1 MVGCH
6 QMIRPAEVEDFKGIL
21 RLAELVAQEPDAF
34 LFDETYTKEEFPF
47 PTEHHPFERCGPEPS
62 QELESQWLPEPSQHA
77 ETFILEAPGFEGI
90 AGVYV
95 LHPAAHGR
103 GSHIAHGLYMVHPE
117 ARSKGYGKALCTEL
131 CSTCR
136 MPRHPTPCL
145 TATTRH
151 HGVPNTS
158 RVHPSVGW
166 TGLLNTGVSGWLGR
180 RVWEE
185 LQGASL
191 RCFCLAAPAQT
202 VVTSSRRS

>member
-34 LFDETYTKEEFPF
+34 LFDETYTKE
-47 PTEHHPFERCGPEPS
+47 
-62 QELESQWLPEPSQHA
+62 ELESQWLPEPSQHA

-117 ARSKGYGKALCTEL
+117 ARSKGYGKA
-131 CSTCR
+131 
-136 MPRHPTPCL
+136 
-145 TATTRH
+145 
-151 HGVPNTS
+151 
-158 RVHPSVGW
+158 
-166 TGLLNTGVSGWLGR
+166 
-180 RVWEE
+180 
-185 LQGASL
+185 
-191 RCFCLAAPAQT
+191 
-202 VVTSSRRS
+202 